1 MGGLIPISHKN
12 NMCAGSKRKH
22 TPITSEAERGLF
34 GSELARRRAGK
45 KGKISSVTTA
55 ELESHLHES
64 AGKNLPKRVHGS
76 GVFVQEDFVRGY
88 RKV

>member
-1 MGGLIPISHKN
+1 MGGRILISHKN

-22 TPITSEAERGLF
+22 TPITSEAEQGLF
-34 GSELARRRAGK
+34 GSELARRRSGK
-45 KGKISSVTTA
+45 EGRMPGITTT
-55 ELESHLHES
+55 ELEGHLHES